1 MTPATLASSAG
12 RVLSLLGLLALAS
25 ACAPAMEPG
34 PESEQERF
42 GDKGAAVVDS
52 ILTADGWLSLEDE
65 YVPRVCTQENGGAAY
80 LALEAQAIAA
90 RTYLLRAMRDD
101 PALGVSKAVTNG
113 ESFQAFAASA
123 NEGCLEAAKAT
134 RGVMARYQ
142 GELIIAN
149 YVAGSRVNEDGSLG
163 SDYSGTEHWVT
174 YNEGLS
180 GSAVKPTALSY
191 KQRSDNRGCMSQ
203 NRAGWLAEHGY
214 DTPSILRYFYGA
226 DLELDGYAPGDG
238 GSGTV
243 ANDDPCKGI
252 DYAGACEG
260 DKLLWCENGALNSAS
275 CGDKG
280 QTCGWQSDAIG
291 NNCLDKASGC
301 GDLTYEGNCDGAVLS
316 WCEGGE
322 AQTYNCAS
330 IGMSCGWVGS
340 MGNNCL

>member
-1 MTPATLASSAG
+1 MTPSTLASSAG

-113 ESFQAFAASA
+113 ESFQAFADVA
-123 NEGCLEAAKAT
+123 NDGCLEAAKAT

-142 GELIIAN
+142 GELVIAN

-163 SDYSGTEHWVT
+163 SD
-174 YNEGLS
+174 
-180 GSAVKPTALSY
+180 
-191 KQRSDNRGCMSQ
+191 
-203 NRAGWLAEHGY
+203 
-214 DTPSILRYFYGA
+214 
-226 DLELDGYAPGDG
+226 
-238 GSGTV
+238 
-243 ANDDPCKGI
+243 
-252 DYAGACEG
+252 
-260 DKLLWCENGALNSAS
+260 
-275 CGDKG
+275 
-280 QTCGWQSDAIG
+280 
-291 NNCLDKASGC
+291 
-301 GDLTYEGNCDGAVLS
+301 
-316 WCEGGE
+316 
-322 AQTYNCAS
+322 
-330 IGMSCGWVGS
+330 
-340 MGNNCL
+340 